1 MPSQRWTKDVHIHS
15 VKKSIYVHICAP
27 WFNQE
32 TSLGTIV
39 LHRIFLSYVVDNNQ
53 QESIVG
59 HSLPTVSERKFTD
72 KCEWG
77 IVRDTQVLAL
87 GRFFRTMSLRVLDVE
102 VLCHYWTHISVY
114 ITASLRNHNHN
125 LKSHFDGVRQFMG
138 LPATAG
144 AFNHSRWHERH

>member
-1 MPSQRWTKDVHIHS
+1 MCTSIAWKRVYMCIYARHGSTKARNITWND
-15 VKKSIYVHICAP
+15 
-27 WFNQE
+27 
-32 TSLGTIV
+32 V

-144 AFNHSRWHERH
+144 AFNHSRWHEWH